1 MTDPTLNPFLS
12 RRSMLRGA
20 GLLGGGL
27 LATPLLTACGGGGG
41 SGSGSGAGSGSGSGV
56 KSGPVTLDFWTHD
69 PGYVKTYKAMAKTF
83 TNPFQYT
90 LKVTSLAADAVVTK
104 MLAQAQA
111 KTGTPDVVGVEVSQF
126 PRTMKGNI
134 AKSIFVDW
142 TAELT
147 DQQKGDLLRL
157 PDYAL
162 DGKTYAIESDTCPT
176 VLYYRQD
183 LFGKL
188 GIDPQVATWEEL
200 QQAGAKSGKAFGIA
214 GTGTPGDAM
223 TTFRQLYN
231 QRGKNLYDANGN
243 AQIDTPEAV
252 EVLQFIVGSVKSG
265 FFLTVPDAYGAPN
278 AAALKSEKLIATFMP
293 GWYIAYGLQANVPD
307 QKGKWKARKL
317 PLFKAGGGFGATAGG
332 TGFAVLKDKPNTTA
346 GIDLV
351 RQTYLTKEGQLLRF
365 KTAGYLPTMKS
376 LYSDPDFTSYAEPY
390 LGGQKVMEVYK
401 GIAEAAPP
409 YYQNANLPVLSDIL
423 GGQLQAAVTGK
434 TTPAEAIKKAASD
447 YKSQAQ

>member
-1 MTDPTLNPFLS
+1 MTNPTLDAPLS
-12 RRSMLRGA
+12 RRDLLRTA

-27 LATPLLTACGGGGG
+27 LAAPVLTACGGGGG
-41 SGSGSGAGSGSGSGV
+41 GSGTATSAAGV
-56 KSGPVTLDFWTHD
+56 ASGPVTLDFWTHD
-69 PGYVKTYKAMAKTF
+69 PGYVKTYTAMAQTY
-83 TNPFQYT
+83 TNPFQYS
-90 LKVTSLAADAVVTK
+90 LKVTTLAADAVVTK

-111 KTGTPDVVGVEVSQF
+111 KTGTPDLVGVEVSQF
-126 PRTMKGNI
+126 PRTMKGKI

-142 TAELT
+142 SEILT
-147 DQQKGDLLRL
+147 DEQKNDLLRL
-157 PDYAL
+157 ADYAL
-162 DGKTYAIESDTCPT
+162 DGQTYCIESDTCPT
-176 VLYYRQD
+176 VLYYRTD
-183 LFGKL
+183 LFDKL
-188 GIDPQVATWEEL
+188 GIDPEVATWEEL

-231 QRGKNLYDANGN
+231 QRGKNLYDADGN

-252 EVLQFIVGSVKSG
+252 EVLQFIVDSVKSG

-293 GWYIAYGLQANVPD
+293 GWYIAYGLKPNVPD
-307 QKGKWKARKL
+307 QKGRWKARKL
-317 PLFKAGGGFGATAGG
+317 PLFSAGGGFGATAGG

-346 GIDLV
+346 GVDLV
-351 RQTYLTKEGQLLRF
+351 KQTYLTKEGQLLRF

-376 LYSDPDFTSYAEPY
+376 LYSDPDFTSYEEPY

-409 YYQNANLPVLSDIL
+409 YYQNANLPVLSDVL
-423 GGQLQAAVTGK
+423 GGQIQQAITGK
-434 TTPAEAIKKAASD
+434 TSPAEAIKKAASD
-447 YKSQAQ
+447 YASQAQ

>member
-1 MTDPTLNPFLS
+1 MTNPNLNPVLS
-12 RRSMLRGA
+12 RRSMLRAA

-27 LATPLLTACGGGGG
+27 IAAPLLTACGGGGD
-41 SGSGSGAGSGSGSGV
+41 SGSGGSTGGV

-69 PGYVKTYKAMAKTF
+69 PGYIKTYTAMAKTY
-83 TNPFQYT
+83 TDPFQYT
-90 LKVTSLAADAVVTK
+90 LKVTNLAADAVVTK
-104 MLAQAQA
+104 LLAQAQA
-111 KTGTPDVVGVEVSQF
+111 KTGTPDLVGVEVSQF

-142 TAELT
+142 TAELS
-147 DQQKGDLLRL
+147 DEQKGDLLRL

-162 DGKTYAIESDTCPT
+162 DGQTYCIESDTCPT
-176 VLYYRQD
+176 VLYYRAD
-183 LFGKL
+183 LFDKL
-188 GIDPQVATWEEL
+188 GIDPEVATWEGL

-214 GTGTPGDAM
+214 GNGTPGDAM
-223 TTFRQLYN
+223 TTFRQLYQ
-231 QRGKNLYDANGN
+231 QRGKNLYDADGN

-252 EVLQFIVGSVKSG
+252 DVLQFIVDSVKSG

-293 GWYIAYGLQANVPD
+293 GWYIAYGLVANVPD

-317 PLFKAGGGFGATAGG
+317 PLFSAGGGFGATAGG

-351 RQTYLTKEGQLLRF
+351 KKTYLTKEGQLLRF

-376 LYSDPDFTSYAEPY
+376 LYTDPDFTSYQEPY

-409 YYQNANLPVLSDIL
+409 FYQNANLPVLSDIL
-423 GGQLQAAVTGK
+423 GGQIQQALTGK
-434 TTPAEAIKKAASD
+434 TTPSEAVKKAASD
-447 YKSQAQ
+447 YKNQAQ